1 MEEDQWEVE
10 PHSCRWPFV
19 RDFAI
24 ADIKQLVN
32 KTNFIVVG
40 GAICL
45 KYLLLKKWHL
55 IEDFGVII
63 DSNKPHCCRGPFV
76 WDFCY

>member
-24 ADIKQLVN
+24 AEIKQLVN

-40 GAICL
+40 GG
-45 KYLLLKKWHL
+45 HL
-55 IEDFGVII
+55 FEIFAAEEITF
-63 DSNKPHCCRGPFV
+63 
-76 WDFCY
+76 Y